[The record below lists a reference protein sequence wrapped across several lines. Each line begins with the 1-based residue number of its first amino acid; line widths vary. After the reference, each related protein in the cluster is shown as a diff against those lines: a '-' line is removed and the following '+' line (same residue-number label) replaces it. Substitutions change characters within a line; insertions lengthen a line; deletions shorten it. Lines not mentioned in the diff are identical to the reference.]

1 MKFIRWLLFP
11 SSHRG
16 VLVPGGFGIRGTE
29 GKMLAINWARKQNK
43 PYLGKTNVNLQ
54 SRVFIV
60 LANQMMTIHRRALS
74 AEGLLIGSVWNL
86 DIHFLE

>member
-1 MKFIRWLLFP
+1 MFIRWLLFP

-16 VLVPGGFGIRGTE
+16 VLVPGGFGVRGTE

-54 SRVFIV
+54 SHVFIV
-60 LANQMMTIHRRALS
+60 LKSNDDDTQKSSVRRMFTDLMY
-74 AEGLLIGSVWNL
+74 IGTYM
-86 DIHFLE
+86 